1 MSYLVVKSLH
11 LFFVVAWFA
20 GLFYLPRLYVNLAM
34 SETPAERE
42 RLLLMSGK
50 LYRFMTPLAGLA
62 HAREHQL
69 TVWPQRLYSV
79 CRNRGRRPAREA
91 HLSGNG

>member
-62 HAREHQL
+62 L
-69 TVWPQRLYSV
+69 LL
-79 CRNRGRRPAREA
+79 G
-91 HLSGNG
+91 L